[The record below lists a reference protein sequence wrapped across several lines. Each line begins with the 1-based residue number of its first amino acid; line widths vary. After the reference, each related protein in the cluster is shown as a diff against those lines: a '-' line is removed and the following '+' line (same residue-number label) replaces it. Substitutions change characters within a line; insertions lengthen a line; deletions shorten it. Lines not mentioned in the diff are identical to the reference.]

1 MIPTIHTILYATDL
15 EPHAPGVLG
24 YAVALAQR
32 YDAKIILLH
41 VVEPL
46 GPTARSLVRNV
57 LPPEQLEDLHAQG
70 LARLHKQ
77 ICDRLEQFRVKQ
89 LESADTEI
97 VSEVRVVEGP
107 PAETIME
114 QADDVGASLIV
125 MGTHGRAGMG
135 ELMLGSVAHK
145 LMQQSKLPVFLVPL
159 RSLSS

>member
-1 MIPTIHTILYATDL
+1 MIPTIRTILYATDL

-32 YDAKIILLH
+32 HAAKIVLLH

-57 LPPEQLEDLHAQG
+57 LPQGQLEEMHAQG
-70 LARLHKQ
+70 LERLHEE
-77 ICDRLEQFRVKQ
+77 IRERLENFRTEQ
-89 LESADTEI
+89 LQGADGEV

-114 QADDVGASLIV
+114 QAHDAGADLIV

-135 ELMLGSVAHK
+135 EFMLGSVAHK

-159 RSLSS
+159 RAL